1 MVEWLY
7 MVGVSGRD
15 GMAEHWYSS
24 AAIVVGVFLD
34 LAKVVANMVNSGRS
48 GQSWGRIG
56 QNGRIWGQKWPI
68 AAMVANDCRSRTKNI
83 NV

>member
-1 MVEWLY
+1 M
-7 MVGVSGRD
+7 S
-15 GMAEHWYSS
+15 EHCSLS

-68 AAMVANDCRSRTKNI
+68 AAMVANDCQSHTKNI
-83 NV
+83 NI